1 MTNSSESE
9 ARGEEL
15 RTVLIV
21 EDDPGH
27 AELLLRGLGSQ
38 LRGHRV
44 VHARDGAEA
53 LEVLGLRRG
62 EAPALR
68 EPPDLILLD
77 LRLPRMDGFEVLRQI
92 KSSKLARVPVVILTT
107 SENKQDVDRAYRL
120 RANSYL
126 VKPVDFDSL
135 SQMLASLREYWI
147 SHNWT
152 YRRRA
157 ET

>member
-1 MTNSSESE
+1 MKSSPENQRQ
-9 ARGEEL
+9 RG
-15 RTVLIV
+15 RVRSVLIV

-38 LRGHRV
+38 LQDHRCF
-44 VHARDGAEA
+44 HARDGAEA
-53 LEVLGLRRG
+53 LEMLGLRG
-62 EAPALR
+62 DAEVVLPS
-68 EPPDLILLD
+68 PPDLILLD
-77 LRLPRMDGFEVLRQI
+77 LRLPRMDGFGVLRQI

-126 VKPVDFDSL
+126 VKPVDFHSL
-135 SQMLASLREYWI
+135 NQMLASLREYWI

-152 YRRRA
+152 YSGGA
-157 ET
+157 GS